1 MILFQFNINNKTF
14 IIFITAFVWAFNFR
28 TTFKNIDNHMDSGSY
43 SSLKFNPKLILIKNI
58 ISCFFLIVFL
68 IESKLNRT
76 KTRIEKEIV
85 QKKKDDFIII
95 QIKEKGNKDSI
106 LSSISYIHRLNDK
119 KLKIIFWLKIIF
131 IILLIY
137 FIEELYFIIANNHI
151 LDRLICPIRNLG
163 VLISLFIFSPLIIKK
178 SWSLYK
184 HQFIPLIIIFILS
197 IGIIF
202 LNFKIIDRFEKIFF
216 KVNFLLYL
224 LSFILIG
231 LEMILIKYLI
241 DSLFISIFLIL
252 GIKGIIGSF
261 FFVIINIIWDKKNFF
276 DFFDKLL
283 KFEYEDMYMEFGQ
296 IQQSLYIISLLV
308 LQYLK
313 IFTIS
318 SFTENHLLSVL
329 MITDIIYFPL
339 YIIERFAIEGFGI
352 STLITFIINSL
363 LGFINLF
370 LMLMFIEILE
380 CNFFGLNKN
389 LVKYIIKRQE
399 EDYLLSLGEERHTI
413 SSNIDEDD
421 NNTEL

>member
-1 MILFQFNINNKTF
+1 MFIFQFNINNKTF
-14 IIFITAFVWAFNFR
+14 IIFITALVWAFNFR
-28 TTFKNIDNHMDSGSY
+28 TTFKNIDSHMDSGSY

-68 IESKLNRT
+68 IESRLITQK
-76 KTRIEKEIV
+76 KRIEKEIV

-95 QIKEKGNKDSI
+95 QIKEKGQDSSS
-106 LSSISYIHRLNDK
+106 LLNSISSIHRLNDT
-119 KLKIIFWLKIIF
+119 KLKILFWLKTIF
-131 IILLIY
+131 IILVIY

-178 SWSLYK
+178 SWYLYK

-197 IGIIF
+197 ICIIF
-202 LNFKIIDRFEKIFF
+202 FNFKIIDRFKKIFF
-216 KVNFLLYL
+216 TVNFLLYL

-231 LEMILIKYLI
+231 IEMVLIKYLL

-261 FFVIINIIWDKKNFF
+261 FFGIINIIWDEKNFF

-283 KFEYEDMYMEFGQ
+283 KFEYEDMYMEFGL
-296 IQQSLYIISLLV
+296 IQQSRYIISLLV

-313 IFTIS
+313 IYTIS

-329 MITDIIYFPL
+329 MITDIIYFPF
-339 YIIERFAIEGFGI
+339 YVIERFAIEGLTI

-380 CNFFGLNKN
+380 CNCCGLNRN
-389 LVKYIIKRQE
+389 LVKYIIKRQH
-399 EDYLLSLGEERHTI
+399 EDYLQSFEEGRETI
-413 SSNIDEDD
+413 SDEDE
-421 NNTEL
+421 NNVIEL

>member
-1 MILFQFNINNKTF
+1 MFIFQFNINNKTF
-14 IIFITAFVWAFNFR
+14 IIFITALVWAFNFR
-28 TTFKNIDNHMDSGSY
+28 TTFKNIDSHMDSGSY

-68 IESKLNRT
+68 IESRLITQK
-76 KTRIEKEIV
+76 KRIEKEIV

-95 QIKEKGNKDSI
+95 QIKEKGQDSSS
-106 LSSISYIHRLNDK
+106 LLNSISSIHRLNDT
-119 KLKIIFWLKIIF
+119 KLKILFWLKTIF
-131 IILLIY
+131 IILVIY

-178 SWSLYK
+178 SWYLYK

-197 IGIIF
+197 ICIIF
-202 LNFKIIDRFEKIFF
+202 FNFKIIDRFNKIFF
-216 KVNFLLYL
+216 TVNFLLYL

-231 LEMILIKYLI
+231 IEMILIKYLL

-261 FFVIINIIWDKKNFF
+261 FFGIINIIWDEKNFF

-283 KFEYEDMYMEFGQ
+283 KFEYEDMYMEFGL

-313 IFTIS
+313 IYTIS

-329 MITDIIYFPL
+329 MITDIIYFPF
-339 YIIERFAIEGFGI
+339 YVIERFAIEGLTI

-380 CNFFGLNKN
+380 CNCCGLNRN
-389 LVKYIIKRQE
+389 LVKYIIKRQH
-399 EDYLLSLGEERHTI
+399 EDYLQSFEEGRETI
-413 SSNIDEDD
+413 SDEDE
-421 NNTEL
+421 NNVIEL

>member
-1 MILFQFNINNKTF
+1 MFIFQFNINNKTF
-14 IIFITAFVWAFNFR
+14 IIFITALVWAFNFR
-28 TTFKNIDNHMDSGSY
+28 TTFKNIDSHMDSGSY

-68 IESKLNRT
+68 IESRLITQK
-76 KTRIEKEIV
+76 KRIEKEII

-95 QIKEKGNKDSI
+95 QIKEKGQDSSS
-106 LSSISYIHRLNDK
+106 LLNSISSIHRLNDT
-119 KLKIIFWLKIIF
+119 KLKILFWLKTIF
-131 IILLIY
+131 IILVIY

-178 SWSLYK
+178 SWYLYK

-197 IGIIF
+197 ICIIF
-202 LNFKIIDRFEKIFF
+202 FNFKIIDRFNKIFF
-216 KVNFLLYL
+216 TVNFLLYL

-231 LEMILIKYLI
+231 IEMILIKYLL

-261 FFVIINIIWDKKNFF
+261 FFGIINIICDEKNFF

-283 KFEYEDMYMEFGQ
+283 KFEYEDMYMEFGL

-313 IFTIS
+313 IYTIS

-329 MITDIIYFPL
+329 MITDIIYFPF
-339 YIIERFAIEGFGI
+339 YVIERFAIEGLTI
-352 STLITFIINSL
+352 TTLITFIINSL

-380 CNFFGLNKN
+380 CNCCGLNRN
-389 LVKYIIKRQE
+389 LVKYIIKRQH
-399 EDYLLSLGEERHTI
+399 EDYLQSFEEGRETI
-413 SSNIDEDD
+413 SDEDE
-421 NNTEL
+421 NNAIEL

>member
-1 MILFQFNINNKTF
+1 MLIFQFNINNKTF
-14 IIFITAFVWAFNFR
+14 IIFITALVWAFNFR
-28 TTFKNIDNHMDSGSY
+28 TTFKNIDSHMDSGSY

-68 IESKLNRT
+68 IESRLITQK
-76 KTRIEKEIV
+76 KRIEKEII

-95 QIKEKGNKDSI
+95 QIKEKGKDTSS
-106 LSSISYIHRLNDK
+106 LLNSISSIHRLNDT
-119 KLKIIFWLKIIF
+119 KLKILFWLKIIS
-131 IILLIY
+131 IILVIY

-178 SWSLYK
+178 SWYLYK

-197 IGIIF
+197 ICIIF
-202 LNFKIIDRFEKIFF
+202 FNFKIIDRFKKIFF
-216 KVNFLLYL
+216 TVNFLLYL

-231 LEMILIKYLI
+231 IEMILIKYLL

-261 FFVIINIIWDKKNFF
+261 FFGIINIICDEKNFF

-283 KFEYEDMYMEFGQ
+283 KFEYEDMYMEFGL

-313 IFTIS
+313 IYTIS

-329 MITDIIYFPL
+329 MITDIIYFPF
-339 YIIERFAIEGFGI
+339 YVIERFAIEGLTI
-352 STLITFIINSL
+352 TTLITFIINSL

-380 CNFFGLNKN
+380 CNCCGLNRN
-389 LVKYIIKRQE
+389 LVKYIIKRQH
-399 EDYLLSLGEERHTI
+399 EDYLQSFEEGRETI
-413 SSNIDEDD
+413 SDEDE
-421 NNTEL
+421 NNVIEL

>member
-1 MILFQFNINNKTF
+1 MFIFQFNINNKTF
-14 IIFITAFVWAFNFR
+14 IIFITALVWAFNFR
-28 TTFKNIDNHMDSGSY
+28 TTFKNIDSHMDSGSY

-68 IESKLNRT
+68 IESRLITQK
-76 KTRIEKEIV
+76 KRIEKEIV

-95 QIKEKGNKDSI
+95 QIKEKGQDSSS
-106 LSSISYIHRLNDK
+106 LLNSISSIHRLNDT
-119 KLKIIFWLKIIF
+119 KLKILFWLKTIF
-131 IILLIY
+131 IILVIY

-178 SWSLYK
+178 SWYLYK

-197 IGIIF
+197 ICIIF
-202 LNFKIIDRFEKIFF
+202 FNFKIIDRFKKIFF
-216 KVNFLLYL
+216 TVNFLLYL

-231 LEMILIKYLI
+231 IEMVLIKYLL

-261 FFVIINIIWDKKNFF
+261 FFGIINIIWDEKNFF

-283 KFEYEDMYMEFGQ
+283 KFEYEDMYMEFGL

-313 IFTIS
+313 IYTIS

-329 MITDIIYFPL
+329 MITDIIYFPF
-339 YIIERFAIEGFGI
+339 YVIERFAIEGLTI

-380 CNFFGLNKN
+380 CNCCGLNRN
-389 LVKYIIKRQE
+389 LVKYIIKRQH
-399 EDYLLSLGEERHTI
+399 EDYLQSFEEGRETI
-413 SSNIDEDD
+413 SDEDE
-421 NNTEL
+421 NNVIEL